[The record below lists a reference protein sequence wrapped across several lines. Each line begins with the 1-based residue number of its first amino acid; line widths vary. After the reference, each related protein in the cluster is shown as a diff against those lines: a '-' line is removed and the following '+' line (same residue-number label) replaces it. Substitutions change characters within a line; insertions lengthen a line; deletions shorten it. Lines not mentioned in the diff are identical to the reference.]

1 MHKNLEIFSSKPQ
14 QIAQA
19 IIKVATQI
27 FGKIDL
33 INFALAG
40 DKKIVIDIS
49 ENLKK
54 IPFKNSLINNKYF

>member
-14 QIAQA
+14 QISQA

-33 INFALAG
+33 INFALVG

-49 ENLKK
+49 ENLK
-54 IPFKNSLINNKYF
+54 NSV